1 MALAISRRSQQFG
14 DSALTD
20 YQATARGFVT
30 FLAQVGPGFP
40 DPPKAVRVDELAVEV
55 YWRAPN
61 LSKQEIIGR
70 RDTLLLPADI
80 AYYSDRYGIVQN
92 NFPDSIRLG
101 EGHDV
106 HDVPHPLSSRGP
118 DDYDYAIA
126 DSLRIVV
133 ANRAIAVYDVRVRPR
148 VSAAPRVVGD
158 LYLDRATGALVRMSI
173 TFTRAAILDKRIET
187 LAVTLDN
194 ALVDGRFWLPLHQEL
209 EVARTT
215 TWLDYPV
222 RGIIRG
228 RWDICCYRINRGLPY
243 TIFVGPPIAFAPPGT
258 MARYPWSGGILDSLP
273 NDVSL
278 ATPGDVRRVEETAH
292 QVVRDAA
299 LNRVRAISLST
310 HSVSDIVRVN
320 RVEGLALGAGV
331 AHGIG
336 SDWSAGLGAR
346 YGLSNRQAN
355 GEANLT
361 WSPSSD
367 VSLGILAYRQFR
379 DAGDVAESSIL
390 ANSFAA
396 QEFGAD
402 YTDPYDVRGVGIQAR
417 FRLPSLLRWRLA
429 VSRETQRALAVHAV
443 PVFNAYEPTIPALAV
458 QATRAVVTVDRS
470 DARGPWR
477 TMWRAH
483 LEARGEWFTPADTV
497 LPHAVTVARGF
508 LGIDGDRPFGDNR
521 VVARA
526 SIGGVTAD
534 GPIPAQD
541 LVYTG
546 GPTSGPGYAFHAFAG
561 QVGATLRGEWQMRV
575 PAPSIALG
583 SFGSTPRYIT
593 LAPFVSANY
602 VNQAAAFRP
611 LPTGWYPAAG
621 LSVFGFFDLLRVEVG
636 HGLRRPG
643 EWTFWIDVNRDWWS
657 VL

>member
-1 MALAISRRSQQFG
+1 MTRCSCPR
-14 DSALTD
+14 D
-20 YQATARGFVT
+20 
-30 FLAQVGPGFP
+30 
-40 DPPKAVRVDELAVEV
+40 
-55 YWRAPN
+55 
-61 LSKQEIIGR
+61 IG
-70 RDTLLLPADI
+70 
-80 AYYSDRYGIVQN
+80 YYSDRYGIIQN

-101 EGHDV
+101 EGTTCTTRRTR
-106 HDVPHPLSSRGP
+106 LSSRGP
-118 DDYDYAIA
+118 DDYDYVIA

-133 ANRAIAVYDVRVRPR
+133 ANRAIAVYDVRVRAARCRRRRGSWATCISTARQRRPR
-148 VSAAPRVVGD
+148 ADVHYLHARRNPRPSHRDALGDARQRTGRRAVLAPAR
-158 LYLDRATGALVRMSI
+158 
-173 TFTRAAILDKRIET
+173 
-187 LAVTLDN
+187 
-194 ALVDGRFWLPLHQEL
+194 QEL
-209 EVARTT
+209 EVARTA

-470 DARGPWR
+470 DARGP
-477 TMWRAH
+477 
-483 LEARGEWFTPADTV
+483 
-497 LPHAVTVARGF
+497 
-508 LGIDGDRPFGDNR
+508 
-521 VVARA
+521 
-526 SIGGVTAD
+526 
-534 GPIPAQD
+534 
-541 LVYTG
+541 
-546 GPTSGPGYAFHAFAG
+546 
-561 QVGATLRGEWQMRV
+561 
-575 PAPSIALG
+575 
-583 SFGSTPRYIT
+583 
-593 LAPFVSANY
+593 
-602 VNQAAAFRP
+602 
-611 LPTGWYPAAG
+611 
-621 LSVFGFFDLLRVEVG
+621 
-636 HGLRRPG
+636 
-643 EWTFWIDVNRDWWS
+643 
-657 VL
+657 